1 MINVTVEGLLPL
13 KRQLQLLMM
22 PTGTR
27 RRLLY
32 RVAQR
37 VMRDSRKRV
46 RSQTDLQGRP
56 FASPRHKPRLKPRK
70 YGGGKGI
77 LGGMVGGS
85 MAFRVLTNNSVF
97 AKIGWHGVQ
106 SEIGGAQQYGGTEV
120 ETREG
125 NIAKL
130 KKAASK
136 KNDPATKRQ
145 AKALRDLGFRPR
157 SGKHR
162 TSNKDIMANMTVGQA
177 GAIIRTLRT
186 KQGKPPKQSWVTRLP
201 ARSFLGA
208 TASEVNDYINLIFD
222 QITQGIRRG
231 IR

>member
-1 MINVTVEGLLPL
+1 MISVTVEGLLPL

-37 VMRDSRKRV
+37 VMRDSRKRI
-46 RSQTDLQGRP
+46 RTQTDLQGVAFKP
-56 FASPRHKPRLKPRK
+56 GHNPETDTHRHKRGRRKMLTGLARIMRVMRNDSVSATIGFPGIAGQISAKQQFGFEENITAAQALAQLKK
-70 YGGGKGI
+70 EGGKR
-77 LGGMVGGS
+77 S
-85 MAFRVLTNNSVF
+85 
-97 AKIGWHGVQ
+97 
-106 SEIGGAQQYGGTEV
+106 
-120 ETREG
+120 
-125 NIAKL
+125 
-130 KKAASK
+130 
-136 KNDPATKRQ
+136 DPATKRQ

-157 SGKHR
+157 SGKRR
-162 TSNKDIMANMTVGQA
+162 TSNKDIMTNMTVGQA
-177 GAIIRTLRT
+177 GTIIRTMRA

-208 TASEVNDYINLIFD
+208 TTSEVNEYINLIFD